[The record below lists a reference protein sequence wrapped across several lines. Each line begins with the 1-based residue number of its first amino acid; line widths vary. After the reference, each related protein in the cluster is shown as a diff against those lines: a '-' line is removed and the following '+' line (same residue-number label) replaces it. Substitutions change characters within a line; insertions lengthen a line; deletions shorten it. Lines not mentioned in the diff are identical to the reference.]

1 MKSKKESKAVDF
13 KFDYEV
19 FNDPLLDAERYI
31 KTSFFIE
38 LLLHYC
44 HKLDIP
50 EIIFSNNQNNYYSLY
65 LSRQKNKK
73 YLDKILLLNDIF
85 DISTNWSNKIRS
97 ILALKIY
104 SKYEKKTIITDV
116 PYKTKLLTQDVVDFY
131 LDMQEQHVNSNRNG
145 VDITREFMVKE
156 SFSPEDITNNR
167 NYLSTVAYSNSY
179 YSFGTEVL
187 FKYLDEL
194 DDDKNYHV
202 VNLIF
207 KNVYYYNTIYS
218 YLVNL
223 KNKYNDDFIT
233 KSEFIKSDN
242 LIFDEENHNIYKK
255 IFVPKNTIIKLFN
268 LLINTPK
275 LGFIAYQKLNLKN
288 EI

>member
-19 FNDPLLDAERYI
+19 FNDPLLNAERYI

-104 SKYEKKTIITDV
+104 SKYE
-116 PYKTKLLTQDVVDFY
+116 
-131 LDMQEQHVNSNRNG
+131 
-145 VDITREFMVKE
+145 
-156 SFSPEDITNNR
+156 
-167 NYLSTVAYSNSY
+167 
-179 YSFGTEVL
+179 
-187 FKYLDEL
+187 
-194 DDDKNYHV
+194 
-202 VNLIF
+202 
-207 KNVYYYNTIYS
+207 
-218 YLVNL
+218 
-223 KNKYNDDFIT
+223 FIT
-233 KSEFIKSDN
+233 K
-242 LIFDEENHNIYKK
+242 
-255 IFVPKNTIIKLFN
+255 PK
-268 LLINTPK
+268 
-275 LGFIAYQKLNLKN
+275 
-288 EI
+288 